1 MVETTYTEK
10 LPRDVRG
17 RMDKIT
23 QSGCNLV
30 EHRIKGITGN
40 RLGLLTINLHA
51 KYAFIESK

>member
-1 MVETTYTEK
+1 MIETTYTEK

-30 EHRIKGITGN
+30 EYRIKGITGN
-40 RLGLLTINLHA
+40 RLGLVTIKFA
-51 KYAFIESK
+51 CEVCFY